1 MLNLTR
7 LHLGIA
13 HESQFQGLG
22 ITLRSLS
29 QKRPPACY
37 GDSGGTIHVPHEK
50 ENFDAPEVASIGRA
64 TRTSRSRE
72 RARTSHPH
80 YGARSSFP
88 PRQKKIFFREG
99 TPELASPCRLFG
111 RRDQSAFAPYGAM
124 LKQSCPRFNANRRK
138 GCSILNHCRSL
149 RAWRLRPRPSSRR
162 CNLSDR
168 GDRHEADHT
177 FACCPCVVGDNS
189 NGPNQV
195 VLWSQWA
202 ISGQHQ
208 YLRQHD
214 DILRSSWAVSGQR
227 QHVRQYHDLLRLKRT
242 VSGQQ
247 QQFRRWPQSL

>member
-88 PRQKKIFFREG
+88 ARPSKNIFSRRHAGIGKSVPLIRQARPI
-99 TPELASPCRLFG
+99 
-111 RRDQSAFAPYGAM
+111 
-124 LKQSCPRFNANRRK
+124 
-138 GCSILNHCRSL
+138 
-149 RAWRLRPRPSSRR
+149 RLRP
-162 CNLSDR
+162 LR
-168 GDRHEADHT
+168 GDVEAKL
-177 FACCPCVVGDNS
+177 S
-189 NGPNQV
+189 
-195 VLWSQWA
+195 
-202 ISGQHQ
+202 
-208 YLRQHD
+208 
-214 DILRSSWAVSGQR
+214 AVQR
-227 QHVRQYHDLLRLKRT
+227 QSEEGMQHSQSLPQPARLAAASTPKLKTMQPVRQGR
-242 VSGQQ
+242 
-247 QQFRRWPQSL
+247 